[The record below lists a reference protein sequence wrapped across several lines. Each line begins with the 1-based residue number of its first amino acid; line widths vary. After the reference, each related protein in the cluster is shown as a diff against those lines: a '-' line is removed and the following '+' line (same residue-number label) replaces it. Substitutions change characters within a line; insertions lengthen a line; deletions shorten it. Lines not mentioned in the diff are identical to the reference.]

1 MFFPGSVAAPNAS
14 GGLRKA
20 KPAAMI
26 RKPSFMLLLPFADDF
41 NDKKMTIVL
50 PANLFNA
57 GWV

>member
-1 MFFPGSVAAPNAS
+1 VAAPNAS